1 MNQKAW
7 DEIEKLY
14 DLPHVPKS
22 TIDAFRM
29 LKSRE
34 PSHTKGEGALR
45 HYCSFFLPYDKE
57 QGKIYLGHHKK
68 AGDWIPP
75 GGHIDPGET
84 PSDAAIREMQEE
96 LKTEITLAD
105 LTAWNLS
112 VKEINKE
119 VQGCQAHYDVW
130 HLVNLKEQP
139 FDFLRK
145 EYHDAGWF
153 SITEGVAKIAKNP
166 DFAKIITQLFS

>member
-45 HYCSFFLPYDKE
+45 HYCSFFLPYDRV
-57 QGKIYLGHHKK
+57 QNKIYLGYHKK

-84 PSDAAIREMQEE
+84 PSDAAIREMKEE

-153 SITEGVAKIAKNP
+153 SIAEGIAKIEKNP
-166 DFAKIITQLFS
+166 DFAQIITQLLS